1 MAGRFPRVRR
11 AWLVS
16 GVAAAAVVA
25 AGAGFLI
32 GYEVVP
38 DGATDTASRP
48 TTATAPASPTAER
61 PSASPTPSMPALA
74 KPWPDRPVVRLSYDV
89 AADHRSVTGLEDVTF
104 TPDRKVCD
112 RLVFRAWPNKPGTA
126 LFGGS
131 LTVHHVT
138 VDGRKARPAVHS
150 AGGVPGRPGTL
161 IDVPLRRCVAPGH
174 SVTARLSFDVVMASG
189 SGERVGTNHEGEMW
203 FASAYPVLAWER
215 GHGWM
220 TDPAVDVFGESD
232 GSEEFKLTLD
242 VIAPGQDAV
251 LGTGHAL
258 PTTEGPRA
266 DTVRHRFTADSVR
279 NVAVAVGGYRMTDR
293 VVSGVHVH
301 VGVSDNGAKTGAQGW
316 LAKIALEIPRLER
329 YFGRFPYDD
338 LWVTIIPDTTGIEF
352 PGAIFYGDTAPSEVG
367 SGDLVGHE
375 LAHMWFYA
383 LVGDDQG
390 RDPWLDEA
398 FAQYAQALA
407 DGREGGYLG
416 PLKVP
421 PFARNRVG
429 EPMTYWARNPNDYGI
444 GVYRQGARMLFEAR
458 AKAGP
463 ARWDAAVR
471 TYIARDAHR
480 IARPADFEAAVRRL
494 PGAVD
499 TLRAY
504 GAVDR

>member
-1 MAGRFPRVRR
+1 MRR
-11 AWLVS
+11 GWLVT
-16 GVAAAAVVA
+16 GVAAAAVIA

-38 DGATDTASRP
+38 DRTTDTAAAP
-48 TTATAPASPTAER
+48 TTAGVTPTPER
-61 PSASPTPSMPALA
+61 SSATPTPSMPPRAA
-74 KPWPDRPVVRLSYDV
+74 PWAHRPVVRLSYDI
-89 AADHRSVTGLEDVTF
+89 AADHRSVSGVEDVTF
-104 TPDRKVCD
+104 TPDRKVCR

-131 LTVHHVT
+131 MKIHRVM
-138 VDGRKARPAVHS
+138 VDGAKVRPTVRS
-150 AGGVPGRPGTL
+150 AGGVSGRPGTL
-161 IDVPLRRCVAPGH
+161 IDVPLRSCVAAGR
-174 SVTARLSFDVVMASG
+174 SVDVRLSFGVVMATG
-189 SGERVGTNHEGEMW
+189 GGERVGTNLDGEMW

-242 VIAPGQDAV
+242 VVAPAQDAV

-258 PTTEGPRA
+258 PTREGPR
-266 DTVRHRFTADSVR
+266 DGTVRHRFTADSVR
-279 NVAVAVGGYRMTDR
+279 NVAVAVGGYQLTDR
-293 VVSGVHVH
+293 VISGVHVH
-301 VGVSDNGAKTGAQGW
+301 VGISDNGAQTGAQGW

-338 LWVTIIPDTTGIEF
+338 LWVTVIPDTTGIEF

-367 SGDLVGHE
+367 DGDLVGHE

-398 FAQYAQALA
+398 FAQYAQTLA
-407 DGREGGYLG
+407 DGKEGAYLG
-416 PLKVP
+416 VMNVP

-429 EPMTYWARNPNDYGI
+429 APMTYWAKRPRDYGI
-444 GVYRQGARMLFEAR
+444 GVYRQGARMLFQAR
-458 AKAGP
+458 ATAGP
-463 ARWDAAVR
+463 ERWDEAVR
-471 TYIARDAHR
+471 AYIADNSHR
-480 IARPADFEAAVRRL
+480 IARPTDFADAVRGL
-494 PGAVD
+494 PGAVE
-499 TLRAY
+499 TLRAF
-504 GAVDR
+504 GALDG

>member
-1 MAGRFPRVRR
+1 M
-11 AWLVS
+11 S

-38 DGATDTASRP
+38 DSATDSASRP
-48 TTATAPASPTAER
+48 TATAVSRSPEQ
-61 PSASPTPSMPALA
+61 PSASPTSPPARA
-74 KPWPDRPVVRLSYDV
+74 QPWPDRPVVRLSYDV
-89 AADHRSVTGLEDVTF
+89 AADHKSVTGVEQVTF
-104 TPDRKVCD
+104 TPDRKVCR

-131 LTVHHVT
+131 LTVHRVT
-138 VDGRKARPAVHS
+138 VDDTVARPAVHS

-161 IDVPLRRCVAPGH
+161 IGVPLRTCVAAGH
-174 SVTARLSFDVVMASG
+174 SVVVRLSFDVVMATG
-189 SGERVGTNHEGEMW
+189 SGERVGTNGVGEMW
-203 FASAYPVLAWER
+203 FASAYPVLAWEH

-220 TDPAVDVFGESD
+220 SDHAVDVFGESD
-232 GSEEFKLTLD
+232 GSEEFRLTLD
-242 VIAPGQDAV
+242 VVAPAKDTV
-251 LGTGHAL
+251 LGTGQAQS
-258 PTTEGPRA
+258 TTKGPRA

-279 NVAVAVGGYRMTDR
+279 NVAVAVGGYQLTDR

-301 VGVSDNGAKTGAQGW
+301 VGVSDDGAKTGAQGW

-329 YFGRFPYDD
+329 YFGRFPYAD

-352 PGAIFYGDTAPSEVG
+352 PGAIFYGDTAPPEVG
-367 SGDLVGHE
+367 TGDLVGHE

-416 PLKVP
+416 PQKVP

-429 EPMTYWARNPNDYGI
+429 EPMAYWAKNPNDYGI

-471 TYIARDAHR
+471 TYIARNAHR
-480 IARPADFEAAVRRL
+480 IARPTDFEAAVRKL
-494 PGAVD
+494 PDAVE
-499 TLRAY
+499 TLRTY
-504 GAVDR
+504 GAVQK